1 MDTHQLMHTHTHKYT
16 YTRTSLFWHKDERC
30 EHLPE
35 LLLII
40 IKCRLHLKPPP
51 SLFSMDEKSYE
62 SLIDDRV
69 EAPAIANLFYF
80 WNKDG
85 IY

>member
-1 MDTHQLMHTHTHKYT
+1 M
-16 YTRTSLFWHKDERC
+16 
-30 EHLPE
+30 PE

-40 IKCRLHLKPPP
+40 MKCRLHLKPPP

-62 SLIDDRV
+62 NLMDDRI

-80 WNKDG
+80 WSKDG